1 MIKEK
6 SSFDLYLKELSRIPK
21 MNTVRELEIKKLMND
36 TTVSDEVKNELKKEI
51 VTGHLRFVV
60 QQARKFIGS
69 GIEFEDLIAEGNDG
83 LLSAIETFDWKR
95 GTKFNTHAIYWIR
108 AKIYNAINNNSRVI
122 RLPHNISQQ
131 LSKEIIT
138 RREKNIEMSS
148 EMTNLPT
155 TTDLFR
161 TIGEDST
168 LVDVIRN
175 ESAELA
181 DSQAIYNSTVE
192 ALLSKLSDRDK
203 NIIKLI
209 FGIDGQMLNMD
220 EIAEKYN
227 MNKESIRL
235 IKNRSLKK
243 MEQCLVLN
251 Y

>member
-1 MIKEK
+1 
-6 SSFDLYLKELSRIPK
+6 
-21 MNTVRELEIKKLMND
+21 MND

-51 VTGHLRFVV
+51 VTGHLRFVI

-83 LLSAIETFDWKR
+83 LLSAIESFDWKR

-148 EMTNLPT
+148 EMSNLPT

-175 ESAELA
+175 EGAELA

-192 ALLSKLSDRDK
+192 VLLSKLSDRDK

-243 MEQCLVLN
+243 MEKCLVLD

>member
-21 MNTVRELEIKKLMND
+21 MNTQRELEIKKLIND
-36 TTVSDEVKNELKKEI
+36 DTVDESVKDELKKEI
-51 VTGHLRFVV
+51 VTGHLRFVI
-60 QQARKFIGS
+60 QQAKRFIGS

-83 LLSAIETFDWKR
+83 LLSAIESFDWKR

-131 LSKEIIT
+131 LSKEIIK
-138 RREKNIEMSS
+138 RREKNVEMSD

-161 TIGEDST
+161 PIGEDST
-168 LVDVIRN
+168 LLDVINNDR
-175 ESAELA
+175 AELA

-192 ALLSKLSDRDK
+192 YLLSKLNDRDK
-203 NIIKLI
+203 NIVKLLY
-209 FGIDGQMLNMD
+209 GIEGKQLNMD
-220 EIAEKYN
+220 EIAEKYD

-243 MEQCLVLN
+243 MEQCLVSNL
-251 Y
+251 